1 MKYLLFPILTFS
13 LLGQTGPAVADLNAY
28 DQAVTRLITKY
39 EIPGASLSI
48 AKDGRLV
55 YARGFGIADRETR
68 EPVQPDSLFR
78 VASVSKPI
86 TAIGVMKLV
95 EDGKVT
101 LDTRVLAFIG
111 RRSTVDPRWNDVTV
125 RHLLE
130 HSAGMDLDFWEFD
143 PSFPDRKTL
152 EALGANLPP
161 SRGDVLGFV
170 LANLPLAFAPGT
182 KFAYSNVGYMFL
194 TEVIEKASGQRY
206 ETYMREKILA
216 PLGITRMRIAG
227 TLLTERQPGEVRY
240 WDRGA
245 VDEPIF
251 PGLPANVEVPYGAFN
266 IRIFESGG
274 GWLAT
279 MPDLVRLLAA
289 FDGGGNSPIL
299 RPETVRLMTA
309 RPSYEP
315 ATASTWLGLG
325 WEITRTAAGERWDHT
340 GGMPGTSAWMYRGV
354 NGVSVAVAANHL
366 PADEVLEAFFNELES
381 SLETASRSINRWPT
395 TNSFAAYFG
404 SAPRIADAGVVNA
417 ATLRAGPVAAGS
429 IVRVFGTNLNRGTV
443 RVNGAVADTLWTDG
457 DDLHVRVPQSASGNT
472 QFQVDNGGQTSNLVT
487 IAVQPASP
495 GIFTLSRNGYGQA
508 AALNQDV
515 TLNSTARPAAAGSIV
530 VFYATG
536 VAASP
541 AVTVGG
547 QTAEVLY
554 SGQAPGLP
562 AGISQMNV
570 RLPQGLAA
578 GEWPVVIQHGGVT
591 SLSGV
596 TLAVR

>member
-1 MKYLLFPILTFS
+1 MAAVS
-13 LLGQTGPAVADLNAY
+13 LLGQTGAAVTDLAAY
-28 DQAVTRLITKY
+28 DQAVTRLIAKY
-39 EIPGASLSI
+39 EIPGAALSV

-101 LDTRVLAFIG
+101 LDTRVLAFVG
-111 RRSTVDPRWNDVTV
+111 RRTTVDPRWNDVTV
-125 RHLLE
+125 RHLLQ

-182 KFAYSNVGYMFL
+182 KFAYSNIGYMFL
-194 TEVIEKASGQRY
+194 TEVIEKASGQPY

-227 TLLTERQPGEVRY
+227 TLLTERVPGEVRY
-240 WDRGA
+240 WDGGA
-245 VDEPIF
+245 VEEPIF
-251 PGLPANVEVPYGAFN
+251 AGLPAKVEVPYGAFN
-266 IRIFESGG
+266 IRLFESGG

-289 FDGGGNSPIL
+289 FDAGGNPSIL
-299 RPETVRLMTA
+299 RPETIRLMTA
-309 RPSYEP
+309 RPDYVAP
-315 ATASTWLGLG
+315 TASSWLGLG
-325 WEITRTAAGERWDHT
+325 WGIIRTAGGERWDHN

-354 NGVSVAVAANHL
+354 NGVSVAIAANHL
-366 PADEVLEAFFNELES
+366 PANAVLEAFFTELES
-381 SLETASRSINRWPT
+381 SLEAAARSVTRWPT
-395 TNSFAAYFG
+395 ANSFSNHFG
-404 SAPRIADAGVVNA
+404 SAPRLAEAGVVNA
-417 ATLRAGPVAAGS
+417 ATLRAGPLAAGS
-429 IVRVFGTNLNRGTV
+429 IVRIFGTNLARGNV
-443 RVNGAVADTLWTDG
+443 RVNGATAETLWADG
-457 DDLHVRVPQSASGNT
+457 GDLHVRLPLSAGRSA
-472 QFQVDNGGQTSNLVT
+472 QFQVDNGGQTSNVVT
-487 IAVQPASP
+487 VALQPASP

-515 TLNSTARPAAAGSIV
+515 TLNSTSRPAAAGSVV

-536 VAASP
+536 VATSP
-541 AVTVGG
+541 TVTVGG
-547 QTAEVLY
+547 QAAEVLY

-570 RLPQGLAA
+570 RLPSGLES
-578 GEWPVVIQHGGVT
+578 GERPVVIQSGDAK
-591 SLSGV
+591 SLIGV
-596 TLAVR
+596 TLAVK